1 VVSTKRS
8 TSAEDPSEDAALLA
22 AEEED
27 ALARALLLLK
37 KATGNDLDSYK
48 RTTLMRRIRRR
59 MMLAGVERIEEYLRR
74 LGSDPAEAQELYQDL
89 LIGVTSFFRDPAA
102 IEALARDI
110 FPKLVKGRPAESSL
124 RIWVPGC
131 STGEEVYT
139 LAISLLELLDGT
151 AANFPV
157 QIFGTDVSETA
168 VAMARAGAY
177 PEKIAAYVSRQRLD
191 RFFTRV
197 DGKLQISKTVRAL
210 CVFARHDLVQDPPF
224 SRLDLISCRNVLIYL
239 KPLAQKK
246 VIAGFHYA
254 LKPTGCL
261 VLGQSESPAAAL
273 ERFQAVDVEHK
284 IYAPDVARSRFAYNS
299 GPVVALPEGLGFGVS
314 PSVAA
319 LDGAT
324 RAIVQREADRIL
336 LTRYSPPGVVV
347 DESLEILQFRGDTR
361 PYLEPAQGPASL
373 SLLRMARKGLLAG
386 LRQAVQ
392 EAKVSRLRVHRSGL
406 KLLDGRGFRGVDI
419 EVIPLQVPSAQHN
432 CFLIL
437 FDGSVAASPTV
448 KERKADPGPADRVL
462 AEELAATREYLQTI
476 IDDQAASNQ
485 DLLTAHED
493 VLSGNEELQSL
504 NEELQS
510 FNEELETAKEELQSS
525 NKELAT
531 LNEELRHRN
540 DELVHLSDDL
550 VNLLGSLHV
559 PVILLGPDLRLHR
572 FTPGAAKLFNL
583 LPSDQ
588 YRLLSDLRSSF
599 DLPDLEEVIL
609 LSISTATAVERE
621 VQDRSGRWYSLRI
634 HPYRTAGNKIDG
646 AVMVLVDIDGLKR
659 NAGEL
664 AKARDFADSIV
675 QTVREPLLV
684 LNDDLRVEQ
693 ANCAFYDFFQ
703 VWSEETVGRRLDTL
717 GGGEWS
723 SPALQELLES
733 VLRDGI
739 DINGFEVEGDFPEIG
754 RRAMVLN
761 ARRVRQ
767 AEAEPAKVLLAM
779 DDWTELKRVEEERA
793 DLLAREQALAR
804 EAERASQLKD
814 DFVAT
819 VSHELRG
826 PLNAMTGWMYVLDQ
840 NTGNAEITKR
850 GLAAINRNVQAQARL
865 VGDLLDT
872 ARITTGKL
880 RLSVHMISLQSVV
893 EAAIQTVS
901 AAADAKGIALRLECA
916 GTVTQILGDADRMQ
930 QITWNLLS
938 NAVKFT
944 PAGGRIDV
952 RLERTRSSVQ
962 LQVRDTGKGISAE
975 FLPYVFERFRQ
986 AEGSPTRDQLGLGL
1000 GLAIVRDL
1008 TELQGGTAKAES
1020 AGIDQ
1025 GATFTVAFPVPPLL
1039 VKPQGTAVMD
1049 APAVDGRLALQGL
1062 RLLVVEDEE
1071 SSREMLA
1078 ELLAQLGADVIAA
1091 SSAAE
1096 AFAALEQNVPDV
1108 LISDIGMPG
1117 ESGYDL
1123 LRKVRSLPP
1132 DRGGLVPAIAFT
1144 AYTAEQDRL
1153 EALAA
1158 GFQMHHTKPA
1168 DPARLVAA
1176 IAMLGRRSTVM

>member
-1 VVSTKRS
+1 VVSTKKS
-8 TSAEDPSEDAALLA
+8 TLADDPSEDTLFPSAD
-22 AEEED
+22 EED
-27 ALARALLLLK
+27 ALAKAFLLLK

-48 RTTLMRRIRRR
+48 RPTLLRRIRRR
-59 MMLAGVERIEEYLRR
+59 MMLAGVERIEEYVRR
-74 LGSDPAEAQELYQDL
+74 LESDPAEVQDLYQDL

-102 IEALARDI
+102 IEALVRDI
-110 FPKLVKGRPAESSL
+110 FPKLLKGRPAEASL

-139 LAISLLELLDGT
+139 LAISLLESLDGT
-151 AANFPV
+151 AAHPAI
-157 QIFGTDVSETA
+157 QIFGTDVSEAA
-168 VAMARAGAY
+168 VTMARAGLY
-177 PEKIAAYVSRQRLD
+177 PEKIAAYVSRGRLEC
-191 RFFTRV
+191 FFTRV
-197 DGKLQISKTVRAL
+197 DGKFQITKAVRAL
-210 CVFARHDLVQDPPF
+210 CIFARHDLVQDPPF

-239 KPLAQKK
+239 KPQAQKR

-254 LKPTGCL
+254 LKPTGYL
-261 VLGQSESPAAAL
+261 LLGQSESPSSAL
-273 ERFQAVDVEHK
+273 ERFQAVDLEHK
-284 IYAPDVARSRFAYNS
+284 IYVPDAARSRFAYIS
-299 GPVVALPEGLGFGVS
+299 GPVVALPEGLGFGI
-314 PSVAA
+314 PPGVAA

-324 RAIVQREADRIL
+324 RAIVQREADRVL
-336 LTRYSPPGVVV
+336 LTRYSPAGVVV

-386 LRQAVQ
+386 LRQAIQ
-392 EAKVSRLRVHRSGL
+392 EAKISRLRVHRPGL
-406 KLLDGRGFRGVDI
+406 KVPDGQGFRGVDI
-419 EVIPLQVPSAQHN
+419 EVIPLQVPSAQQN

-437 FDGSVAASPTV
+437 FDGSVSATPLV
-448 KERKADPGPADRVL
+448 KERNVDLGPADRVL

-485 DLLTAHED
+485 DLLTAHEET
-493 VLSGNEELQSL
+493 LSGNEELQSL
-504 NEELQS
+504 NEEL
-510 FNEELETAKEELQSS
+510 ETAKEELLSG
-525 NKELAT
+525 NEELAT
-531 LNEELRHRN
+531 FIEELRQRNEELN
-540 DELVHLSDDL
+540 HLSDDL
-550 VNLLGSLHV
+550 LNLLGSLHV
-559 PVILLGPDLRLHR
+559 PVILLGPDLRLRR

-599 DLPDLEEVIL
+599 DLPDLGEVIQR
-609 LSISTATAVERE
+609 SISTATAVERE
-621 VQDRSGRWYSLRI
+621 VQDSAGCWYSLRI
-634 HPYRTAGNKIDG
+634 HPYKTGSNKIDG

-703 VWSEETVGRRLDTL
+703 VWPEETVGRKLDSL

-723 SPALQELLES
+723 SPGLQELLER
-733 VLRDGI
+733 VLLDGI
-739 DINGFEVEGDFPEIG
+739 EINGFEVESDFPGIG
-754 RRAMVLN
+754 PRALMLN

-767 AEAEPAKVLLAM
+767 SEDEPAKALLAM
-779 DDWTELKRVEEERA
+779 YDWTELKRVEEERA

-826 PLNAMTGWMYVLDQ
+826 PLNAMTGWMYVLGQ

-850 GLAAINRNVQAQARL
+850 GLAAINRNVQAQAKL

-901 AAADAKGIALRLECA
+901 ATADAKGIAIRLECA

-930 QITWNLLS
+930 QIVWNLLS

-962 LQVRDTGKGISAE
+962 LQVRDTGKGISEE

-986 AEGSPTRDQLGLGL
+986 AEGSPTREQLGLGL

-1008 TELQGGTAKAES
+1008 TELQGGTAQVES

-1039 VKPQGTAVMD
+1039 VKPPGAEMMD
-1049 APAVDGRLALQGL
+1049 PPAVDGRLALQGL

-1096 AFAALEQNVPDV
+1096 AFAALEAMIPDV

-1144 AYTAEQDRL
+1144 AYTSEQDRL